1 MRDLQ
6 GIDLR
11 AGALEGL
18 HHQLREISML
28 AQVKGFATGLGRDEE
43 GTALLEYTILLGII
57 VVAVITTVV
66 TVGTWTSG
74 KWTSFCNSL
83 PGIGAGC

>member
-1 MRDLQ
+1 MPAKVDNVFVR
-6 GIDLR
+6 
-11 AGALEGL
+11 
-18 HHQLREISML
+18 L
-28 AQVKGFATGLGRDEE
+28 ARDED